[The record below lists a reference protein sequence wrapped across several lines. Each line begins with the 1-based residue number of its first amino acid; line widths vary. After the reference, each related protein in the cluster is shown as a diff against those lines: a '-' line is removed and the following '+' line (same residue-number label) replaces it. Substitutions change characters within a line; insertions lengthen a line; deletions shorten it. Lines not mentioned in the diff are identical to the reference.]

1 MAYAED
7 LYNRLTSGMAGSD
20 QYLAKLSE
28 RGQPTEAETEALRAS
43 MTQQPMDNL
52 MGREAGRIAAESM
65 QGRGMPT
72 QAETEA
78 LRQMMQGQSPQSQ
91 IAQRGMPTQAETNT
105 LRQMM
110 TPEDQAAYLQSFT
123 DAGINLTPGADL
135 ARGLLNMDQAVTNAT
150 TAPGNLGENQLSN
163 IASGNAYNSQGQVSP
178 YGLGLGQQMYN
189 PEMLRGLLGF

>member
-43 MTQQPMDNL
+43 MQTPRSNDYFL
-52 MGREAGRIAAESM
+52 GREAGRIAAESM
-65 QGRGMPT
+65 QG
-72 QAETEA
+72 
-78 LRQMMQGQSPQSQ
+78 
-91 IAQRGMPTQAETNT
+91 RGMPTQAETNT